1 MSASNNKNM
10 KWVHVTYERNVRH
23 INKGKFL
30 TSHDPEMVKRWLE
43 TTNKNVIDHRG
54 MGDDFEFFQKNDPD
68 EVEGNIESIS
78 QSEDW
83 KVMGHYYRV
92 GNPEF
97 VVDESYSGKGD
108 LDDAIQEWIDTK
120 RVDITSIYATGHD
133 PLEIQ
138 EFLKEH
144 QEIFNRMVT
153 RKTIYDLKKDEGNLY
168 LSLRRLVGLE
178 DLNEVGSGRNTFN
191 ESSIFSQI
199 GFYTK
204 WKDKKE
210 DEEVEE
216 TCEVT

>member
-10 KWVHVTYERNVRH
+10 KWVNVTYERNVRH

-30 TSHDPEMVKRWLE
+30 TNHDPEMVKRWLHELQLTSDISDSDSFVESITQSPDWEE
-43 TTNKNVIDHRG
+43 TNNFRRLNCGSNIEFVID
-54 MGDDFEFFQKNDPD
+54 EN
-68 EVEGNIESIS
+68 
-78 QSEDW
+78 
-83 KVMGHYYRV
+83 
-92 GNPEF
+92 
-97 VVDESYSGKGD
+97 YSGEGEMD
-108 LDDAIQEWIDTK
+108 NIIQSWIDTK

-144 QEIFNRMVT
+144 QEIFNKMVT
-153 RKTIYDLKKDEGNLY
+153 RKTIYDLKEDEGNLY
-168 LSLRRLVGLE
+168 CSLRKLVGLE
-178 DLNEVGSGRNTFN
+178 DLKQVGSGRNTFN
-191 ESSIFSQI
+191 NSSIFSQI

-216 TCEVT
+216 TCEVS